1 MTTNLLV
8 EMKASIGWDLHT
20 GERIPLRVMYERG
33 QQLVRETGHY
43 WGLERLSLKESDPI
57 RYEKIFAR
65 LRAGMVNARETAKR
79 IAASPIVEQ
88 EGELCSV
95 FYSPEGDSVALSTG
109 IIVHV
114 HTMSE
119 FIKFM
124 IQQDYETDPGI
135 QEGDLFTNNDCHVGN
150 VHPCDIATVLPVFY
164 EGELLGWAGTVTH
177 VIDMGAVAP
186 GSMPTGIVER
196 YGDGYYI
203 TARKT
208 GQNFRPNKDWL
219 LESQR
224 SVRTPSFWSL
234 DEKTRITANMMIRN
248 TVLKLI
254 EEEGVDIFKQFM
266 REAVEDGRQGF
277 VNAIKSML
285 VPGTYRGVAFV
296 DVPYGEE
303 RVTVPDFAHKN
314 SMMHAPSEVTISN
327 DGQFSVTFDGANEW
341 GWHSF
346 NCTPAGMQ
354 GGIWVLLTQT
364 IMANEKV
371 NDGAY
376 YACQFDFPVGTWA
389 NTGTVQ
395 SAHAYSWHFL
405 VSAWAPLWQALSR
418 GYYARGYW
426 EEVNAGNAN
435 TSNWLQGGGIDQ
447 YGKLHAVNSF
457 ESAAEGT
464 GASAVRDGTDH
475 GAAVWNPE
483 ADQGDMEIWEVTEPL
498 PFLGRRA
505 KPNTA
510 GGGKYRGG
518 LGYESLR
525 LVWGT
530 QDWVMYFMGN
540 GFMHSD
546 SGLFGGYPGAT
557 GYSLAAHDTDLA
569 ERFAHQK
576 AYPTG
581 DPDPDRRDFEENLHA
596 REIFRS
602 PTGTTTQETYHNYDL
617 YLNYLRGGPGV
628 GDPLERDPERVRQ
641 DVEDE
646 SVTVPYAQSLYGV
659 VVTVVEGQAIVD
671 VEATTLLRQKMR
683 QQRLNRGKP
692 FATWWAQERE
702 RILRHEAS
710 PQVRD
715 MYQSSMALSER
726 FRQQFVSFWDLDPNF
741 VP

>member
-1 MTTNLLV
+1 MAIEAKMPLTPP
-8 EMKASIGWDLHT
+8 IGWDMRT
-20 GERIPLRVMYERG
+20 GERVPLQAMYERG
-33 QQLVRETGHY
+33 QQLVQETGFY
-43 WGLERLSLKESDPI
+43 QGMEKLPLKDSDPI
-57 RYEKIFAR
+57 HYEKIFAR
-65 LRAGMVNARETAKR
+65 LRAGMVNARETAKH

-124 IQQDYETDPGI
+124 IQQDYETEPGI
-135 QEGDLFTNNDCHVGN
+135 REGDLFTNNDCDVGN

-177 VIDMGAVAP
+177 VIDMGAVSP
-186 GSMPTGIVER
+186 GSMPTGIVDR

-208 GQNFRPNKDWL
+208 GQNFQPSKDWII
-219 LESQR
+219 ESQR
-224 SVRTPSFWSL
+224 AVRTPSFWTL
-234 DEKTRITANMMIRN
+234 DEKTRITSDMMIRD
-248 TVLKLI
+248 TILKLVK
-254 EEEGVDIFKQFM
+254 EEGVETFKEFM
-266 REAVEDGRQGF
+266 RECVEDGRRGF
-277 VNAIKSML
+277 VSAIQSML
-285 VPGTYRGVAFV
+285 VPGTYRGAAFV
-296 DVPYGEE
+296 DVSYGGD
-303 RVTVPDFAHKN
+303 RVTLPDFARKD
-314 SMMHAPSEVTISN
+314 SIMHAPSEVTISKN
-327 DGQFSVTFDGANEW
+327 GHFSVSFDGANRW

-389 NTGTVQ
+389 NPGTTRA
-395 SAHAYSWHFL
+395 AHAYSWHFL

-418 GYYARGYW
+418 GYYASGYW

-435 TSNWLQGGGIDQ
+435 TSNWLQGGGVDQ

-457 ESAAEGT
+457 ESAADGT

-483 ADQGDMEIWEVTEPL
+483 ADQGDMEIWEITEPL
-498 PFLGRRA
+498 PFLGRRT
-505 KPNTA
+505 KPNT
-510 GGGKYRGG
+510 GGPGMYRGG

-540 GFMHSD
+540 GYMHSD

-569 ERFAHQK
+569 QRFAHQDP
-576 AYPTG
+576 YPTG
-581 DPDPDRRDFEENLHA
+581 DGNPDARVFETQVQA

-602 PTGTTTQETYHNYDL
+602 PTGITTQESYRNYDL

-628 GDPLERDPERVRQ
+628 GDPLARDPERVRQ
-641 DVEDE
+641 DVEDDSVGREYAE
-646 SVTVPYAQSLYGV
+646 SVYGV
-659 VVTVVEGQAIVD
+659 VLTSSAIPQVD
-671 VEATTLLRQKMR
+671 AEATAALRT
-683 QQRLNRGKP
+683 QRRKERLARGVP
-692 FATWWAQERE
+692 FAAWRDRERE

-715 MYQSSMALSER
+715 MYQSSIALSEK
-726 FRQQFVSFWDLDPNF
+726 FRQQFLSFWDLDKDFEP
-741 VP
+741 